1 MRKIRKIL
9 AIVLIL
15 IAILG
20 AGLYLWTKADGQ
32 DYSKGKT
39 VLWGR
44 YPQKS
49 ERLEPI
55 EWLVLDN
62 DGRQALLISKFG
74 LDCKPFNNVQ
84 KGKAWRDSDLR
95 AWLNG
100 DFLNKAFTARELKRI
115 VESEIDTLGNP
126 EFGTAG
132 CGKTKD
138 RIFCLSIDEANKYF
152 GSDIEEESKA
162 LGKIKVNHSRACLP
176 TALAVRRGAKT
187 VSANKELRDAL
198 GIISD
203 QHEWWFDNCVFWLRS
218 PGHDANYPARV
229 DDIGTV
235 CSRGLSQYGESYA
248 VRPALWVKLP

>member
-1 MRKIRKIL
+1 MRKKRKIL

-15 IAILG
+15 IAIIG
-20 AGLYLWTKADGQ
+20 AGLYLWPKADGQ

-44 YPQKS
+44 YPQQS
-49 ERLEPI
+49 EKPEPI

-62 DGRQALLISKFG
+62 DGKQALLISKFG
-74 LDCKPFNNVQ
+74 LDCMPFNNV
-84 KGKAWRDSDLR
+84 KSGKAWRDSDLR
-95 AWLNG
+95 AWLND
-100 DFLNKAFTARELKRI
+100 DFLKKAFTVREVRRI
-115 VESEIDTLGNP
+115 AESEIDTPGNP
-126 EFGTAG
+126 EFGTEG
-132 CGKTKD
+132 CGKTID

-152 GSDIEEESKA
+152 GADSEEESKA
-162 LGKIKVNHSRACLP
+162 LGKIKANRSRACLP
-176 TALAVRRGAKT
+176 TALAMSRGAKT

-218 PGHDANYPARV
+218 PGHDAYYAARV

-235 CSRGLSQYGESYA
+235 CSRGLSVYGDSYA
-248 VRPALWVKLP
+248 VRPALRIKL